1 MPFKH
6 LTSEYRNWLMLS
18 LSLTW
23 IFSLGMGL
31 WQAGIHQVGPSEED
45 DKYFLCGAEQSVAQS
60 FFVPLTCEIRLNAVI
75 THKKVFCSAFHVP
88 SFNGNGGDQHLHLHE
103 AGLAG

>member
-45 DKYFLCGAEQSVAQS
+45 EKYFLCGAEQSVAQS
-60 FFVPLTCEIRLNAVI
+60 FFVPLTCEKRPHAVKTLKLVYCSSFHLPSLN
-75 THKKVFCSAFHVP
+75 
-88 SFNGNGGDQHLHLHE
+88 GDGGHQHLHLHE
-103 AGLAG
+103 AGLEG